1 MKRLIVALSLG
12 LVLATA
18 QISPA
23 AKPDEWVEAR
33 SPHFHVVSNAKPKRV
48 QEVTRKLEEFRHL
61 LHLMFPGMRL
71 DSPVPTSVVLFKD
84 TKSFRPYEP
93 QTPEGKSLHWAGFM
107 QPGPDRMYLAVN
119 LGSPTPVETSFHEF
133 KHLVLRL
140 NFDRCPVWL
149 DEGLAEFFERTS
161 IVGADFKMGDWQPG
175 WWDLLQRNK
184 LIPIEVLVE
193 ADRRSEFFREEKKRD
208 IFYAQS
214 WLLVHYLMVA
224 DEGKRQAQFVR
235 FIELLRQGVP
245 QPEAFRKALG
255 TDYADLHRQLR
266 DYLQRST
273 LNLFQ
278 GKMAQRF
285 EMEPA
290 EVTAIPAALAQ
301 AYLSDLWLN
310 SGRLDEAEKAL
321 QTLAQSGAAPPE
333 VHYRLGRL
341 ALFRRELDTA
351 EKHLREALRSRPD
364 DISLRYYAAWVVS
377 QNRLAGAV
385 EPEERRVA
393 ATEVIELITPVVE
406 AKSDFPDAIHL
417 LVQARLARDDPPA
430 ELIPLVERARQSG
443 PRREDF
449 GLLLAH
455 LYLRE
460 QRWGDAERVLQ
471 AIINEPGSPNREQAL
486 AWLSR
491 VRDGRQGT
499 MRWGTARGESS
510 EPAPA
515 RPAAA
520 PVEPPPPAAPGSP
533 PEIRY
538 VRGTLVNVACAGE
551 GAVVT
556 LQEESRKGAPGKTL
570 HLAVR
575 SLQRVILIDPTE
587 SGKKLDCGPSGLPVS
602 INYRVEPQG
611 PSVAGVVMTIELYP
625 PER

>member
-1 MKRLIVALSLG
+1 MNRLCVVLSLG
-12 LVLATA
+12 LALAPVPPPPEA
-18 QISPA
+18 PPA
-23 AKPDEWVEAR
+23 EWVEAR
-33 SPHFHVVSNAKPKRV
+33 SPHFHVVSDARPKKV
-48 QEVTRKLEEFRHL
+48 QDVTRKLEEFRHL
-61 LHLMFPGMRL
+61 LHLMFPQMRL
-71 DSPVPTSVVLFKD
+71 DAPVPTSVILFKG
-84 TKSFRPYEP
+84 TKSFRPYQP
-93 QTPEGKSLHWAGFM
+93 LTPEGKPLQSAGFM

-119 LGSPTPVETSFHEF
+119 LGAPEPEQMAFHEF

-140 NFDRCPVWL
+140 NFERCPLWL
-149 DEGLAEFFERTS
+149 EEGLAEFFQRTT
-161 IVGADFKMGDWQPG
+161 IVGDDFKTGDWHPG
-175 WWDLLQRNK
+175 FWDLLQRNK
-184 LIPIEVLVE
+184 LIPMEVLVE
-193 ADRRSEFFREEKKRD
+193 VDHRSDYYNVEEKRKL
-208 IFYAQS
+208 FYGQS

-235 FIELLRQGVP
+235 FVELLRQGVP
-245 QPEAFRKALG
+245 QPDAFQQALG
-255 TDYADLHRQLR
+255 TDYAGLHRQLR
-266 DYLQRST
+266 NYLLRSN

-278 GKMAQRF
+278 GKMTQRL
-285 EMEPA
+285 EMGPV
-290 EVTAIPAALAQ
+290 EVAPMPTALAQ

-310 SGRLDEAEKAL
+310 SGRVDEAEKAL
-321 QTLAQSGAAPPE
+321 ASLAQAGPAPPE
-333 VHYRLGRL
+333 VLYRLGRI
-341 ALFRRELDTA
+341 ALFRNQLDTA
-351 EKHLREALRSRPD
+351 EKHLREALRGRPD
-364 DISLRYYAAWVVS
+364 DISLRYYAAWAVS
-377 QNRLAGAV
+377 QNRLSGAV
-385 EPEERRVA
+385 EPEERRAA
-393 ATEVIELITPVVE
+393 ATEVIELIAPVLE

-430 ELIPLVERARQSG
+430 ELIPLVERARQTG

-449 GLLLAH
+449 DLLLAH

-460 QRWGDAERVLQ
+460 QRWDDAEKLLQ
-471 AIINEPGSPNREQAL
+471 AIANEPESPNREQAL
-486 AWLSR
+486 AWLNR

-515 RPAAA
+515 RPAGE
-520 PVEPPPPAAPGSP
+520 PVEPAPAAAPASP

-556 LQEESRKGAPGKTL
+556 VQGESRKGAPGKTL

-575 SLQRVILIDPTE
+575 SLERVILIDPTE
-587 SGKKLDCGPSGLPVS
+587 SGQKLDCGPSGVPVT

>member
-1 MKRLIVALSLG
+1 MNRPTVALILG
-12 LVLATA
+12 LMLAGTL
-18 QISPA
+18 PA
-23 AKPDEWVEAR
+23 RGAEPADWVEAR
-33 SPHFHVVSNAKPKRV
+33 SPHFHVVSNAKPKKV

-61 LHLMFPGMRL
+61 LRLMFPGMRL
-71 DSPVPTSVVLFKD
+71 DSPVPASVVLFKD
-84 TKSFRPYEP
+84 SKSFGPYRPL
-93 QTPEGKSLHWAGFM
+93 TPDGKPLTLVGFM

-119 LGSPTPVETSFHEF
+119 LGSPAPVETTFHEF

-149 DEGLAEFFERTS
+149 EEGLAEFFERTS
-161 IVGADFKMGDWQPG
+161 IVGADFKMGGWQPG
-175 WWDLLQRNK
+175 WWDLLQRHT

-193 ADRRSEFFREEKKRD
+193 VDRRSDFYIVEEKRNV
-208 IFYAQS
+208 FYAQS
-214 WLLVHYLMVA
+214 WLLVHYLMGA

-235 FIELLRQGVP
+235 FVELLRHGVP
-245 QPEAFRKALG
+245 QPEAFRQALG
-255 TDYADLHRQLR
+255 TDYASLHRQLR

-278 GKMAQRF
+278 GKMTQRF
-285 EMEPA
+285 EMAPV
-290 EVTAIPAALAQ
+290 EVTPIPAALAQ

-321 QTLAQSGAAPPE
+321 QTLAQSDSAPPE

-341 ALFRRELDTA
+341 AFFRRDLDTA
-351 EKHLREALRSRPD
+351 EKHLREALRGRPD
-364 DISLRYYAAWVVS
+364 DISVRYYTAWAVS

-385 EPEERRVA
+385 EPEERRAA
-393 ATEVIELITPVVE
+393 ATEVIELISPVLV

-430 ELIPLVERARQSG
+430 ELIPLVERARQTG

-460 QRWGDAERVLQ
+460 QRWDDAERVLQ
-471 AIINEPGSPNREQAL
+471 AIANEPESPNREQAL
-486 AWLSR
+486 AWLNR

-515 RPAAA
+515 RPAGE
-520 PVEPPPPAAPGSP
+520 PVEPPPAAAPGSP

-538 VRGTLVNVACAGE
+538 IRGTLVNVACAGE

-556 LQEESRKGAPGKTL
+556 LQEASRKGAPGKTL

-587 SGKKLDCGPSGLPVS
+587 SGKKLDCGPSGVPVS

>member
-18 QISPA
+18 QASPA
-23 AKPDEWVEAR
+23 AKPDDWVEAR
-33 SPHFHVVSNAKPKRV
+33 SPHFHVVSDAKPKKV
-48 QEVTRKLEEFRHL
+48 EEVTRKLEEFRHL

-71 DSPVPTSVVLFKD
+71 DSPVPTSVILFKA
-84 TKSFRPYEP
+84 TKGFRPYQP
-93 QTPEGKSLHWAGFM
+93 LTPEGKPLLSAGFM

-119 LGSPTPVETSFHEF
+119 LGSPAPIETTFHEF

-149 DEGLAEFFERTS
+149 EEGPAEFFERTS

-175 WWDLLQRNK
+175 WWDLLQHNK
-184 LIPIEVLVE
+184 LIPMEVLAEV
-193 ADRRSEFFREEKKRD
+193 DRRSDFYNVEEKRKV
-208 IFYAQS
+208 FYAQS
-214 WLLVHYLMVA
+214 WLVVHYLMVA

-235 FIELLRQGVP
+235 FIELLRQGAP
-245 QPEAFRKALG
+245 QPEAFRQALG
-255 TDYADLHRQLR
+255 TDYASLHQQLR
-266 DYLQRST
+266 DYLQRSS
-273 LNLFQ
+273 LNFFQ

-285 EMEPA
+285 EMGPVK
-290 EVTAIPAALAQ
+290 VTPIPAALAQ

-310 SGRLDEAEKAL
+310 SGRVDEAEKAL
-321 QTLAQSGAAPPE
+321 ESLAQAGPAPPE
-333 VHYRLGRL
+333 VLYRLGRI
-341 ALFRRELDTA
+341 ALLRHQLDAA
-351 EKHLREALRSRPD
+351 EKHLREALRGRPE
-364 DISLRYYAAWVVS
+364 DISLRYYAAWAVNL
-377 QNRLAGAV
+377 NRLAGAV
-385 EPEERRVA
+385 EPEERRAA
-393 ATEVIELITPVVE
+393 ATEVIDLITPVLE

-460 QRWGDAERVLQ
+460 QRWDDAERVLQ
-471 AIINEPGSPNREQAL
+471 AIVNEPGSPNREQAL
-486 AWLSR
+486 AWLNR

-499 MRWGTARGESS
+499 MRWGTQRGESS
-510 EPAPA
+510 EAAPA
-515 RPAAA
+515 RPAGE
-520 PVEPPPPAAPGSP
+520 PVEPAPTAAPASP
-533 PEIRY
+533 PEVRY
-538 VRGTLVNVACAGE
+538 IRGTLVNVACAGE

-611 PSVAGVVMTIELYP
+611 PSVAGVVMTIEFYP